1 LNEKYQEN
9 EAEVNKGTINFEIL
23 ETYSLTNYERIF
35 KNGNKFKFTKFCEKI
50 KFEDPSEIFG
60 ESFIDGF
67 LFYHNSVHY
76 CSGVTPLVGWLKPEM
91 IAEQFQVEPHHN
103 YLRQIKNDKRIQFE
117 APEKLQIKSM
127 IH

>member
-35 KNGNKFKFTKFCEKI
+35 KN
-50 KFEDPSEIFG
+50 DPSEIFG